1 MRVMLDLMVILL
13 VVVVLGLLALFAGWF
28 LVPLFF
34 IFGAI
39 AWMIRGFHFP
49 QTH

>member
-1 MRVMLDLMVILL
+1 MRVVVDLVVMLLI
-13 VVVVLGLLALFAGWF
+13 VVVLGVLALMTGWF
-28 LVPLFF
+28 LVPLFI

-39 AWMIRGFHFP
+39 AWMMRGFHFP

>member
-1 MRVMLDLMVILL
+1 MKVVLGLVVVFL
-13 VVVVLGLLALFAGWF
+13 VVVVLGVLALMTGWF
-28 LVPLFF
+28 LVPLFL

-49 QTH
+49 QTR

>member
-1 MRVMLDLMVILL
+1 MRVVLGLTVILL
-13 VVVVLGLLALFAGWF
+13 VVVVLGVLALLTGWF
-28 LVPLFF
+28 LVPLFV

-49 QTH
+49 QTR

>member
-1 MRVMLDLMVILL
+1 MKVVLGLVVVFL
-13 VVVVLGLLALFAGWF
+13 VVVVLGVLALMTGWF
-28 LVPLFF
+28 LVPLFL

>member
-1 MRVMLDLMVILL
+1 MKVVVGLVVIFF
-13 VVVVLGLLALFAGWF
+13 VVVVLGVLALMTGWF
-28 LVPLFF
+28 LVPLFL

>member
-1 MRVMLDLMVILL
+1 MRVALGLTVILL
-13 VVVVLGLLALFAGWF
+13 VVVVLGVLALFTGWF
-28 LVPLFF
+28 LIPLFI